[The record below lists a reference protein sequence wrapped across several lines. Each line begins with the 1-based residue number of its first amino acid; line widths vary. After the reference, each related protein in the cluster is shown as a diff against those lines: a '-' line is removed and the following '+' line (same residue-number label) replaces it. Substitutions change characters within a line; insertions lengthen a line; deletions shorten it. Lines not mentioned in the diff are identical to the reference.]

1 MNKAVQTPGEK
12 KKLKYTKIKNVE
24 YNKMTAGMGQL
35 CKFWEETTSGWNEG
49 AKETRCSWEGG
60 VEKAPPL
67 REKQRQGYEGDG
79 VVEGTQKGLERWKTG

>member
-35 CKFWEETTSGWNEG
+35 CKF
-49 AKETRCSWEGG
+49 
-60 VEKAPPL
+60 
-67 REKQRQGYEGDG
+67 
-79 VVEGTQKGLERWKTG
+79 